1 MNSSVGKSPYKRIRT
16 SSSMLSKERNYS
28 NKKRDDDL
36 AYDTA
41 LSAAL
46 DRYEYSVNMQ
56 LKRKLVESCRTII
69 NNINNTL
76 LASCE
81 QNITRTTL
89 QRYKKRLVQK
99 NTITLLYFTH
109 IYICKT

>member
-41 LSAAL
+41 LSTAL
-46 DRYEYSVNMQ
+46 NRYEYSVNMQ

-89 QRYKKRLVQK
+89 QRYKKRLVHYS
-99 NTITLLYFTH
+99 TILYTY
-109 IYICKT
+109 IYL